1 MSEPL
6 VPGRISPTADPEGS
20 YRRKSSGTTT
30 RTALIM
36 TFLLLFLVAGL
47 VALGWL
53 VWQQQ
58 QSMQQMSDQLTEAH
72 SQVRNLSAQLS
83 VTETNMTESATV
95 ADEQIAVNVSEIAK
109 LWDVSNKRNKA
120 WIQTNQANIAN
131 NAEEGQKLGQSLT
144 QIETDLSTTL
154 TQVLRQQRDLTD
166 KINVVTAQNQQLSE
180 TVKWQVDQ
188 NTQSVEAIDQSR
200 QQNNQRILDTER
212 RVSNLERRLS
222 ELSP

>member
-1 MSEPL
+1 
-6 VPGRISPTADPEGS
+6 
-20 YRRKSSGTTT
+20 
-30 RTALIM
+30 M

>member
-1 MSEPL
+1 
-6 VPGRISPTADPEGS
+6 
-20 YRRKSSGTTT
+20 
-30 RTALIM
+30 M

-58 QSMQQMSDQLTEAH
+58 QSMQLMSDQLTEAH

-83 VTETNMTESATV
+83 VTETNITENAND
-95 ADEQIAVNVSEIAK
+95 ADAQINTNMSEIRK

-120 WIQTNQANIAN
+120 WIQTNQANIESVTTEN
-131 NAEEGQKLGQSLT
+131 EKLGQSIS
-144 QIETDLSTTL
+144 QVETDLNTTL
-154 TQVLRQQRDLTD
+154 TQVLRRQRDLTD
-166 KINVVTAQNQQLSE
+166 KVNVVTAQNQQLSE

-212 RVSNLERRLS
+212 RVSNLERRLGEIENKRS
-222 ELSP
+222 L